1 MTIENTLAKVDTDL
15 AAGRLPVARQRL
27 RGLVSS
33 FPADLSLRVRL
44 ADVYRLFGESAQAG
58 RWSYL
63 DAGRSPEEVAAFE
76 ARYRH
81 PADRMRALAWRGS
94 EAAAETPFARAQL
107 AAIRLAASQSSGKPA
122 DWDQAGSGADEPT
135 EPGSVHDSLF
145 GLGCMA
151 GLIVCLALMC
161 LGIST
166 VISWW

>member
-15 AAGRLPVARQRL
+15 AAGRLPLARQRL

-44 ADVYRLFGESAQAG
+44 ADVYRLFGESVQAG

-81 PADRMRALAWRGS
+81 PVDRMRALAWRGS
-94 EAAAETPFARAQL
+94 EAAAKTPFARAQL
-107 AAIRLAASQSSGKPA
+107 AAMRLAASQSAGKPM
-122 DWDQAGSGADEPT
+122 DWDRLGSGADEPT
-135 EPGSVHDSLF
+135 EPGSVHDVLF
-145 GLGCMA
+145 GLGCMV

-161 LGIST
+161 IGIST
-166 VISWW
+166 VISWL